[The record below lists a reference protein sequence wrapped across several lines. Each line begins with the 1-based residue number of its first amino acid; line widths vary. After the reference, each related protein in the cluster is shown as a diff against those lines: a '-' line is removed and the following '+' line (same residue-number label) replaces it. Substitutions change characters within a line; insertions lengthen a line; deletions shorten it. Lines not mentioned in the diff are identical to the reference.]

1 MIRRY
6 CFILIFVVTTVS
18 LFGQAGKDTYQF
30 LNLPTS
36 ARIAAF
42 GGSNV
47 SLRDS
52 DINFS
57 FQNPALLTAKT
68 HNMLS
73 LNYASYLAGI
83 NFGSAIYGRNF
94 GKKNYMA
101 FGIHYID
108 YGTFLETD
116 VTDQVLGE
124 FTAKDFAINIMYARQ
139 LPKGFTVGATLKP
152 IYSVYERYTSFGVA
166 LDLGANYTNDS
177 IMFSAGLA
185 IRNLGFQF
193 TGYYSI
199 DGQQHRESLPLDIQL
214 GISQKLWHAPLRFS
228 MTIHNIQQ
236 WDLGFR
242 KEEAGE
248 EVVSTNSK
256 AADIIDMMFR
266 HTIFTIEI
274 LPTKNF
280 YIVASY
286 NHRRRMEMNVPDF
299 KTAAGFSFGAG
310 IKIYKF
316 HVGFSLT
323 PYQVGN
329 LSYHFTLS
337 TGLSEF
343 GVK

>member
-1 MIRRY
+1 MKHQYSI
-6 CFILIFVVTTVS
+6 ILFMLVCSLS

-36 ARIAAF
+36 ARIGAF

-73 LNYASYLAGI
+73 LNYANYIAGI

-94 GKKNYMA
+94 GKNYMA
-101 FGIHYID
+101 YGIHYID
-108 YGTFLETD
+108 YGKFLETD
-116 VTDQVLGE
+116 PTDQILGE

-152 IYSVYERYTSFGVA
+152 IYSVYERYKSFGVA

-185 IRNLGFQF
+185 IRNIGFQF

-228 MTIHNIQQ
+228 LTAHDLQR
-236 WDLGFR
+236 WDLSYR
-242 KEEAGE
+242 KEEAGQ
-248 EVVSTNSK
+248 EVVSTNTK
-256 AADIIDMMFR
+256 AADFFDMLFR
-266 HTIFTIEI
+266 HTIFTVEV
-274 LPTKNF
+274 LPHKNF

-286 NHRRRMEMNVPDF
+286 NHQRRMDMKAPDF
-299 KTAAGFSFGAG
+299 RTAAGFSFGAG
-310 IKIYKF
+310 VKIYKF
-316 HVGFSLT
+316 HIGFSLT